1 MSICMRLR
9 RADAQEREAWPYR
22 DHVIYYSVAMDGW
35 IWHDTQCH
43 THTPPHTH
51 MQYLYASQKLIR
63 QQLVMITF
71 HFHSHTDI
79 DLRKA
84 TKAFSNKFSCGAS
97 VTGDDEIVIQGD
109 VTDDLFDFI
118 PETWPDV
125 SSVGQGLLG
134 ITFVTVLVHTSD
146 GHIAR
151 HDISLYILYIAMAI
165 FENCAWRY
173 VTIFL
178 AEGQNWLN
186 CW

>member
-1 MSICMRLR
+1 
-9 RADAQEREAWPYR
+9 
-22 DHVIYYSVAMDGW
+22 MDGW

-125 SSVGQGLLG
+125 SSVGQGLVG
-134 ITFVTVLVHTSD
+134 ITFVTRLSILVMGTSP
-146 GHIAR
+146 GTIYR
-151 HDISLYILYIAMAI
+151 YIFYTSQ
-165 FENCAWRY
+165 WRY
-173 VTIFL
+173 LKIVPGDMLRYF
-178 AEGQNWLN
+178 
-186 CW
+186 